1 MIRISGVT
9 KTYDSATVVDDVSV
23 DIPAGGVTSVI
34 GPNGAGKSTLLG
46 IVSRLIRADGGSVS
60 VDGHD
65 VSTTP
70 SKKLARIL
78 SVLRQDNRVAV
89 RLTVRE
95 LVAFGR
101 FPHSAGRL
109 TRDDEAAIQRAM
121 EYLELEEFAERSL
134 DELSGGQRQ
143 RAFVAMVLAQETEY
157 ILLDEPLNNL
167 DIKHSLAMMKLLRR
181 TAEDLGRT
189 VVVVIH
195 DINFAAAYS
204 DRIIAM
210 KNGSLVHDCTPAELM
225 TTENLASLYDVDLR
239 VTEVDGRPVA
249 VYF

>member
-1 MIRISGVT
+1 MIRIAGVT
-9 KTYDSATVVDDVSV
+9 KKYDSNTVVNDVSV
-23 DIPAGGVTSVI
+23 DIPTGGVTSVI

-46 IVSRLIRADGGSVS
+46 IISRLIRADGGTVS

-65 VSTTP
+65 VRSTP
-70 SKKLARIL
+70 SRKLAQIL
-78 SVLRQDNRVAV
+78 SVLRQENRVAV
-89 RLTVRE
+89 RLTVRD

-101 FPHSAGRL
+101 FPHSAGQM
-109 TRDDEAAIQRAM
+109 TQRDEEAIQRAL
-121 EYLELEEFAERSL
+121 EYLELEEFSERNL

-143 RAFVAMVLAQETEY
+143 RAFVAMVLAQETDY

-181 TAEDLGRT
+181 TAEELGRT

-204 DRIIAM
+204 DWIIAM
-210 KNGSLVHDCTPAELM
+210 KNGSLVHSCTPEELM
-225 TTENLASLYDVDLR
+225 TTENLASLYDVDLT
-239 VTEVDGRPVA
+239 VTEVCGRPVA
-249 VYF
+249 MYF